1 MSLGRLRV
9 VTAGE
14 SHGPQLTIFVE
25 NLPAGMPILAE
36 DIDVDL
42 ARRQKGYGRGGRQQ
56 IEHDCVEIVAGVRH
70 GRTMGGPI
78 AMVVKNRDWANWQ
91 GKMDIEPVPEPPPP
105 VTRLRPGHADLAG
118 VVKYGLGDVRNV
130 LERASARETASRVAA
145 GALAKVF
152 LRQFDIA
159 VRSHVLSIGTAS
171 AGAPADL
178 VLAREGASN
187 PWWSTVE
194 DSPIRTADPAFE
206 TAATEL
212 IRSARTAGD
221 TLGGVFEVITYGL
234 PIGLGTYGQWDE
246 RLDGRLAAAMM
257 SIQSIKGVEI
267 GDAFANAQRHGSQA
281 HDVIDYDTV
290 GGWTRPTNHAG
301 GLEGGVTNG
310 MPLVVH
316 AAAKP
321 ISTLINPLPSVD
333 YATRQRDIAHVERSD
348 VCVLPAAG
356 VVGEA
361 MVALVVADAMR
372 IKFGGDSLEEALTN
386 YRAFQD
392 RSR

>member
-14 SHGPQLTIFVE
+14 SHGPQLTIVVE
-25 NLPAGMPILAE
+25 NLPAGMPVLAE

-70 GRTMGGPI
+70 GQTMGGPI

-91 GKMDIEPVPEPPPP
+91 GKMDIAPVPEPPPP

-118 VVKYGLGDVRNV
+118 VVKYGLDDVRNV

-152 LRQFDIA
+152 LRQFGIA
-159 VRSHVLSIGTAS
+159 VRSHVLSIGTAQAACPS
-171 AGAPADL
+171 EL
-178 VLAREGASN
+178 TLARDGESHE
-187 PWWSTVE
+187 WWTTVE
-194 DSPIRTADPAFE
+194 DSPIRTGDAEFE
-206 TAATEL
+206 STATEL
-212 IRSARTAGD
+212 IRAARTAGN
-221 TLGGVFEVITYGL
+221 TLGGVFEVIVYGV

-246 RLDGRLAAAMM
+246 RLAGRLAAAVM

-267 GDAFANAQRHGSQA
+267 GDGFANAARYGSDA
-281 HDVIDYDTV
+281 HDVIDYAPNF
-290 GGWTRPTNHAG
+290 GWQRPTNHAG
-301 GLEGGVTNG
+301 GLEGGISNG
-310 MPLVVH
+310 MPLIVH
-316 AAAKP
+316 GAAKP
-321 ISTLINPLPSVD
+321 ISTLINPLPSIN
-333 YATRQRDIAHVERSD
+333 YATRERDIAHVERSD

-372 IKFGGDSLEEALTN
+372 IKFGGDSLTEALTN
-386 YRAFQD
+386 YRAFL
-392 RSR
+392 SANG